1 MYTVIFSATAKAPE
15 PDPAYMTAA
24 IGLRDL
30 ALGEYGCL
38 AFTSYSQG
46 DSEIAISYWPSM
58 AHIQAW
64 AQAAEHNQAKALGKS
79 RWRASYHVT
88 IAETVSQ
95 PNPASHIG

>member
-1 MYTVIFSATAKAPE
+1 MYTVIFSATTKAPE

-46 DSEIAISYWPSM
+46 DSEIVIS
-58 AHIQAW
+58 
-64 AQAAEHNQAKALGKS
+64 
-79 RWRASYHVT
+79 
-88 IAETVSQ
+88 
-95 PNPASHIG
+95 